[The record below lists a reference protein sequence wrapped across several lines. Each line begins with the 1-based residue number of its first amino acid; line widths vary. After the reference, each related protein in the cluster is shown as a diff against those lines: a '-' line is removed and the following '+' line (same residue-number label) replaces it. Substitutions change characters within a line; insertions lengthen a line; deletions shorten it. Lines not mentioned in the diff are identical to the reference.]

1 MPQIKNRKPTRLK
14 NYNYS
19 ENGFYFVTI
28 CTKNREEFFGNIE
41 HEKMN
46 LNEYGEIA
54 KNCWLEI
61 PNHFPYCVLD
71 EFIIMPNHVHGIL
84 VIKNDDAHNNSTDNP
99 AGKPA
104 GKPVGNRH
112 ACSLQSQSQ
121 SQQNRQYQ
129 KIPIIIGSFKSAIT
143 KIIHKKLSYFGWQ
156 KSFHDHIIC
165 NEKSLYNI
173 RNYIV
178 NNPFKWDLDEN
189 NLNIFRN

>member
-28 CTKNREEFFGNIE
+28 CTKNREEFFGNIK

-121 SQQNRQYQ
+121 SQFQ
-129 KIPIIIGSFKSAIT
+129 
-143 KIIHKKLSYFGWQ
+143 
-156 KSFHDHIIC
+156 
-165 NEKSLYNI
+165 
-173 RNYIV
+173 
-178 NNPFKWDLDEN
+178 
-189 NLNIFRN
+189 